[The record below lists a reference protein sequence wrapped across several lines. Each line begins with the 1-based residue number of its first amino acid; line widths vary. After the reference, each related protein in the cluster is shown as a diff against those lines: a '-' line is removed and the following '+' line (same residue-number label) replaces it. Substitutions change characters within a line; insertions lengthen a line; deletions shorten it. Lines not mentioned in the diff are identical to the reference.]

1 MRNEVA
7 LFAIRMLLFTSKMQ
21 KFDQFF
27 SEVVFSAL
35 LFISDKGFSADH
47 GWQKKFLADAK
58 MNFDSKREKKC
69 LCEQNAMN

>member
-7 LFAIRMLLFTSKMQ
+7 LFTITMLLFTSKMQ

-47 GWQKKFLADAK
+47 GGQKKFLADAK
-58 MNFDSKREKKC
+58 MNFDSKKREKC
-69 LCEQNAMN
+69 LCEQNTMN